1 MPAYVVV
8 QGAISDPEQFEKYRA
23 ASPGTV
29 AAAGGRYIVR
39 TTESVSLEGDEPPAR
54 TTVIEFAD
62 RDAAMAWYHGE
73 QYQQARELRGG
84 AADFRMYVVDGI

>member
-1 MPAYVVV
+1 MPAYVIV
-8 QGAISDPEQFEKYRA
+8 QVSVSHPEQFEKYRA
-23 ASPGTV
+23 ASPATV

-39 TTESVSLEGDEPPAR
+39 TTESVVLEGDAPPER
-54 TTVIEFAD
+54 TTVIEFGD